1 MRKQRG
7 EITLAMFLLI
17 SVVAGVLTSQI
28 NKEINEKQKIVIK
41 VPAQHQPKE

>member
-28 NKEINEKQKIVIK
+28 NKQINEKQKVVIQ
-41 VPAQHQPKE
+41 VPPQHQPKQ